1 MTQPDPN
8 MICMAIE
15 TWPNDGD
22 FAPREGDVVGYEEAP
37 AGDDPRPRW
46 RRVIVLGDTRTD
58 SGVEYY
64 HVKRCCDGYEFYL
77 RLDQMKSWGRLQAI
91 SAAMEYLT
99 SLRQPLDRAQR
110 ALRGRNPQAALAA
123 LGQLMGRVSG
133 AGPIREEGRT
143 RIVSGVEE
151 ARQALG
157 SAPKAAHGL
166 DSMAAAIAAI
176 DDELRRLSREGI

>member
-1 MTQPDPN
+1 MRDKTGDLKESPGSLSTEDLAVTQPDPN

-91 SAAMEYLT
+91 SAAMGYLT
-99 SLRQPLDRAQR
+99 STIVTNEMISITTVSPAPRAIPWST
-110 ALRGRNPQAALAA
+110 N
-123 LGQLMGRVSG
+123 MM
-133 AGPIREEGRT
+133 ENRT
-143 RIVSGVEE
+143 
-151 ARQALG
+151 
-157 SAPKAAHGL
+157 
-166 DSMAAAIAAI
+166 
-176 DDELRRLSREGI
+176 